1 MTHRKPR
8 TIAENLARLTDD
20 ELISVLPWI
29 RDENGEKVSLI
40 ELRHYL
46 RKVTHIEQT
55 DPIYDRPGR

>member
-1 MTHRKPR
+1 MTNRKPR

-40 ELRHYL
+40 ELKHYL
-46 RKVTHIEQT
+46 KEALHNDQT
-55 DPIYDRPGR
+55 DA